1 MSVSDIDLIQA
12 WKQVLTLSRL
22 EPGQTV
28 TVLTGADT
36 HPQTLRC
43 AIAAASDMGARVNR
57 LDLPPVNAEKSLSRD
72 SLAYLGTTPL
82 TGNPAAIAAL
92 KASDLVLD
100 LMTLLFSP
108 EQHEILSSG
117 TKILLAV
124 EPPEIL
130 CRLVPTADDRTRVVN
145 ASERI
150 RAAKEMHITSHAGT
164 DLRCQLGEFP
174 VICEYGFVDQ
184 PGRWDHWPS
193 GFVLTWPNE
202 GQSQGIVVLDR
213 GDILLPLKEYVH
225 DPIKLTIENGYVH
238 AIEGGLQAEVL
249 REYMA
254 SYEDPEAYA
263 VSHVGWGLQPRAH
276 WSMLAHYDKESHI
289 GMDARAFEGNFLWS
303 MGPNNEAG
311 GQRTTACHIDIP
323 MRRCTVK
330 LDGTPTVIDGIV
342 QDQEGLARAERR
354 SQLKGIVR

>member
-1 MSVSDIDLIQA
+1 MPVSDIDLIRA

-22 EPGQTV
+22 EAGQTV

-57 LDLPPVNAEKSLSRD
+57 LDLPPVNGEKSLSRD

-108 EQHEILSSG
+108 EQHEILQGG

-130 CRLVPTADDRTRVVN
+130 CRLVPTEADRARV
-145 ASERI
+145 
-150 RAAKEMHITSHAGT
+150 RAAAARIAEARQMRITSKAGT
-164 DLRCQLGEFP
+164 DLQCRLGSFP
-174 VICEYGFVDQ
+174 AISEYGFVDE

-193 GFVLTWPNE
+193 GFVLTWPDE
-202 GQSQGIVVLDR
+202 GHSNGQVVLDR
-213 GDILLPLKEYVH
+213 GDILLPMKDYVT
-225 DPIKLTIENGYVH
+225 DPITLTVERGYVTR
-238 AIEGGLQAEVL
+238 IQGGLQAEVL
-249 REYMA
+249 RDYMA

-263 VSHVGWGLQPRAH
+263 VSHIGWGLQPRAH
-276 WSMLAHYDKESHI
+276 WSMLGHYGKETHI

-323 MRRCTVK
+323 MRRCTVM
-330 LDGTPTVIDGIV
+330 LDERAVVIDGVV
-342 QDQEGLARAERR
+342 QDEPGLARAARR
-354 SQLKGIVR
+354 KELA